1 MGKLKNVK
9 RASEF
14 AALLGKASAEEIQQ
28 ALAVGGFSARNRAAL
43 ERALKNKAPA
53 DTCAGHVPAG
63 DDGRC
68 DQAEAVESKVEDLN
82 DPANDPKCADGQ
94 RPSEAAAGR
103 ASAKKARKAKAAK
116 AVKVAKPKKAKAAAS
131 AVVVTEGKMS
141 QLDAA
146 AVVLSKAKAAMS
158 ARDLV
163 DAMTSSGLWTSPAGK
178 TPWATLASAMDREI
192 KTKAGAS
199 RFEKVAPGRFLGH
212 VVEAVK

>member
-1 MGKLKNVK
+1 VKIKNAK
-9 RASEF
+9 KASEF
-14 AALLGKASAEEIQQ
+14 AALLGKASVEEIAQ

-68 DQAEAVESKVEDLN
+68 DQAEAVDVTAEVTAK
-82 DPANDPKCADGQ
+82 P
-94 RPSEAAAGR
+94 
-103 ASAKKARKAKAAK
+103 KKARKAK
-116 AVKVAKPKKAKAAAS
+116 VAKVS

-158 ARDLV
+158 ARELV
-163 DAMTSSGLWTSPAGK
+163 DAMTSSGMWTSPAGK

-199 RFEKVAPGRFLGH
+199 RFEKVAPGRFFGH